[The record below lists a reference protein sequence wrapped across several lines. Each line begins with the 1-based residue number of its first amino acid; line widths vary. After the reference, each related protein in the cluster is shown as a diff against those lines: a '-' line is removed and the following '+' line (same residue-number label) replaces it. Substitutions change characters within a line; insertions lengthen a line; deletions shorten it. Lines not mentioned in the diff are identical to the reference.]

1 MQLNATDPASDVYC
15 PTWGG
20 GEGESVVQQAPNGR
34 FPTFG
39 GGGADTSNNASEF
52 NMGCVLFCVSPS
64 LFLALSRSVL
74 FDVCRWIN
82 LPITAGPTATSITVD
97 LTPLKVRFEPPLGTC
112 FPRCWWLMLGRIA
125 SHVWI

>member
-64 LFLALSRSVL
+64 LFLALSRSFSLSFVRCL
-74 FDVCRWIN
+74 QVDQPADYRRADRNIHHS
-82 LPITAGPTATSITVD
+82 GPNS
-97 LTPLKVRFEPPLGTC
+97 PEGT
-112 FPRCWWLMLGRIA
+112 I
-125 SHVWI
+125 

>member
-64 LFLALSRSVL
+64 LFLAQFCSMFAGGST
-74 FDVCRWIN
+74 CR
-82 LPITAGPTATSITVD
+82 LPP
-97 LTPLKVRFEPPLGTC
+97 
-112 FPRCWWLMLGRIA
+112 GRPQHP
-125 SHVWI
+125 SQWT